1 MKTLVR
7 GTLVLLFAAATAQAQ
22 FEGVADMKISMTG
35 GPNGMSTT
43 GGGKTYISKI
53 GWRSEIEMSSPEMAA
68 MTGGKPFRM
77 VSLGKLSD
85 PDVMYTVN
93 DGAKTYAVINA
104 KEMREMAAKIE
115 KKEKK
120 FAVEKLGKDHVAG
133 LACEKVHVAEE
144 GGGMVID
151 ACVSREFAS
160 GEWMKAMNRGARGGA
175 DWMKAVRDA
184 GLDGYPVRM
193 AMTSKEMAGM
203 TTMMEITKLE
213 RKSLPASLFEVP
225 PGYKQTSVMGAMA
238 QSPEQAKQMEDA
250 QKMLQ
255 KQMENMTPEQRK
267 MLEEMMKKQAPP
279 PKQ

>member
-1 MKTLVR
+1 VKTLIR

-22 FEGVADMKISMTG
+22 FEGVADMKITMTG
-35 GPNGMSTT
+35 GPNGTSTT
-43 GGGKTYISKI
+43 GGGKTYISRI

-85 PDVMYTVN
+85 PDTMYTVN
-93 DGAKTYAVINA
+93 DSAKTYAVINA
-104 KEMREMAAKIE
+104 REMREMAAKIE

-120 FAVEKLGKDHVAG
+120 FAVEKLGKDRVAG
-133 LACEKVHVAEE
+133 LACEKVHVAEV

-160 GEWMKAMNRGARGGA
+160 GEWMKAMNRGGRGGA
-175 DWMKAVRDA
+175 DWMKAIRDA
-184 GLDGYPVRM
+184 GVDGYPVRM
-193 AMTSKEMAGM
+193 TMTTKEMAGM
-203 TTMMEITKLE
+203 TTSMEITKVE
-213 RKSLPASLFEVP
+213 RKSIPASMFEVP

-238 QSPEQAKQMEDA
+238 QSPEQAKQMEEA
-250 QKMLQ
+250 QKQLQ

-279 PKQ
+279 KQ